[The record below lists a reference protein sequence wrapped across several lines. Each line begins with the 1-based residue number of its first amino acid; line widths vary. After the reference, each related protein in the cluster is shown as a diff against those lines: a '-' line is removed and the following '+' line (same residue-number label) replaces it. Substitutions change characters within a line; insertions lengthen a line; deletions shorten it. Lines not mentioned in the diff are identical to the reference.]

1 MKTSKTTLVL
11 YFLCAIGVGAVVARF
26 FSTPPTT
33 VDRAAAAPGP
43 PKAGSGGSDLKLG
56 PVVRSA
62 KTLKLDK
69 SANIIPDLDKE
80 ARTRDLTTKEA
91 LESKFRNWRDDGRKQ
106 FEEIFQG
113 DRERTGLVMRSLFQ
127 KEEFRGMFQQ
137 SRELE
142 TKWPKATDDEKAA
155 IMAQMERIRTQGL
168 AMVRAEAAR
177 QASGGTDGI
186 PANNQT
192 QGTVIINSGT
202 LTLPA
207 NNPPATT
214 PAAPAAPAAAP
225 VIIM

>member
-11 YFLCAIGVGAVVARF
+11 SVICVAGGIALVARYF
-26 FSTPPTT
+26 ADPAPTAARP
-33 VDRAAAAPGP
+33 VGQPAAATVSSAGEQRPG
-43 PKAGSGGSDLKLG
+43 A
-56 PVVRSA
+56 VVRSA
-62 KTLKLDK
+62 KGLKLDK
-69 SANIIPDLDKE
+69 SANVIPDLDKE
-80 ARTRDLTTKEA
+80 ARSRDLTAKEA

-113 DRERTGLVMRSLFQ
+113 DRERTGAVMRSLFQ
-127 KEEFRGMFQQ
+127 NEQFRGMFQQ
-137 SRELE
+137 TRELE
-142 TKWPKATDDEKAA
+142 AKWSKATDDEKVA
-155 IMAQMERIRTQGL
+155 IMGQMEAIRTQGL
-168 AMVRAEAAR
+168 GMVRAEAAR
-177 QASGGTDGI
+177 QASGGTGGL

-214 PAAPAAPAAAP
+214 PSAPAAPAAAP

>member
-11 YFLCAIGVGAVVARF
+11 FFLCAIGVGAVVARF

-33 VDRAAAAPGP
+33 VDRAAAAPGA
-43 PKAGSGGSDLKLG
+43 PKAGGGGDLKLG

-155 IMAQMERIRTQGL
+155 IMAQMESIRTQGL

-177 QASGGTDGI
+177 QASGGTGGI

>member
-1 MKTSKTTLVL
+1 
-11 YFLCAIGVGAVVARF
+11 
-26 FSTPPTT
+26 
-33 VDRAAAAPGP
+33 
-43 PKAGSGGSDLKLG
+43 
-56 PVVRSA
+56 
-62 KTLKLDK
+62 LDK

-155 IMAQMERIRTQGL
+155 IMAQMESIRTQGL

-177 QASGGTDGI
+177 QASG
-186 PANNQT
+186 ANDQGNVQVQTLSGATLVTPNQ
-192 QGTVIINSGT
+192 
-202 LTLPA
+202 P
-207 NNPPATT
+207 
-214 PAAPAAPAAAP
+214 APAPTAPAAAP

>member
-33 VDRAAAAPGP
+33 VARAAAAPGA
-43 PKAGSGGSDLKLG
+43 PKAGGGGDLKLG

-155 IMAQMERIRTQGL
+155 IMAQMESIRTQGL

-177 QASGGTDGI
+177 QA
-186 PANNQT
+186 
-192 QGTVIINSGT
+192 
-202 LTLPA
+202 
-207 NNPPATT
+207 
-214 PAAPAAPAAAP
+214 
-225 VIIM
+225 

>member
-1 MKTSKTTLVL
+1 MKTSKTTLAL

-26 FSTPPTT
+26 FSTPPTN
-33 VDRAAAAPGP
+33 VARAAAAPGA
-43 PKAGSGGSDLKLG
+43 PKAGGGGDLKLG

-142 TKWPKATDDEKAA
+142 TKWPKATDDEKTA
-155 IMAQMERIRTQGL
+155 IMAQMESIRTQGL

-177 QASGGTDGI
+177 QASGGTGGI

>member
-33 VDRAAAAPGP
+33 VDRAAAVPGAPKSVGGGGD
-43 PKAGSGGSDLKLG
+43 PKPGS
-56 PVVRSA
+56 VVRSA
-62 KTLKLDK
+62 KALKLDK
-69 SANIIPDLDKE
+69 SSNVIPDLDKE
-80 ARTRDLTTKEA
+80 ARSRDLTAKEA
-91 LESKFRNWRDDGRKQ
+91 LESKFRNWRDDGRRQ
-106 FEEIFQG
+106 FEEIFLG
-113 DRERTGLVMRSLFQ
+113 DRERTGLVMRALFQ

-155 IMAQMERIRTQGL
+155 IMAQMESIRTQGL

-177 QASGGTDGI
+177 QASGASGQGNVQVQTLGGATLVT
-186 PANNQT
+186 PNQPV
-192 QGTVIINSGT
+192 Q
-202 LTLPA
+202 
-207 NNPPATT
+207 T
-214 PAAPAAPAAAP
+214 PTAPAADPAPAP

>member
-11 YFLCAIGVGAVVARF
+11 FFLCAIGVGAVVARF

-33 VDRAAAAPGP
+33 VDRAAAAPGA
-43 PKAGSGGSDLKLG
+43 PKAGGGGDLKLG

-113 DRERTGLVMRSLFQ
+113 DRERTGAVMRSLFQ
-127 KEEFRGMFQQ
+127 TEQFRGMFQQ
-137 SRELE
+137 TRELE
-142 TKWPKATDDEKAA
+142 AKWSKATDDEKVA
-155 IMAQMERIRTQGL
+155 IMGQMEAIRTQGL
-168 AMVRAEAAR
+168 GMVRAEAAR
-177 QASGGTDGI
+177 QASGGAGGL

-192 QGTVIINSGT
+192 QGAVIINSGT

-207 NNPPATT
+207 DSQPAT
-214 PAAPAAPAAAP
+214 PPGAPAAPAAAP

>member
-1 MKTSKTTLVL
+1 MKSSKTTLVL

-26 FSTPPTT
+26 FAGPTPVANAP
-33 VDRAAAAPGP
+33 AATQGTATGATAGAEPRPGT
-43 PKAGSGGSDLKLG
+43 
-56 PVVRSA
+56 VVRSA
-62 KTLKLDK
+62 KSLKLDK
-69 SANIIPDLDKE
+69 GANVIPDLDKE
-80 ARTRDLTTKEA
+80 ARTRDLTAKEA
-91 LESKFRNWRDDGRKQ
+91 LESKFRNWRDDGRRQ

-142 TKWPKATDDEKAA
+142 AKWPKATDDEKAA
-155 IMAQMERIRTQGL
+155 IMAQMESIRTQGL

-177 QASGGTDGI
+177 QASGGTGGI